1 MANTKTRKRFEGY
14 SIYEGETEKEYQ
26 ARKKEMQRWSPT
38 IDVKRKDKIG
48 ITGALKRVGKDVGE
62 YAEEHPIEAAAT
74 VYSGGVIGA
83 GVRYGAKQI
92 IKKLPELS
100 KKIRTKLGS
109 KKISKKEFK
118 ADEKLGKGA
127 KQQAEEAKTP
137 YEKVVTRKETV
148 TKEVPG
154 KKVKVKVKDKLG
166 HDVKYKTGPKKGK
179 PKYKTVAGPKVKKI
193 TKETRATFEPTWKAV
208 AAQQAPKV
216 KVGAGIVAGGILAKD
231 QYDKMTIGAA
241 QYDDKPVIGERSD
254 EPTLGKITTDKKK
267 KRELSGRG
275 MLKQSINPATGGK
288 LNGVSATD
296 PKAKNRR
303 KDWVGDDHRKNAWK
317 TGGSNKTSTSVA
329 SNYTRTRDDRGTKV
343 ESTTYRASKP
353 YVGSSQRN
361 GSTKTTTTTKGKKR
375 STSSGIPSFTEM
387 IHKQRKIRAKRY

>member
-14 SIYEGETEKEYQ
+14 SVYEAETEKEYQ

-118 ADEKLGKGA
+118 GDKTKGA
-127 KQQAEEAKTP
+127 KQKAEEVKTP

-148 TKEVPG
+148 TKDVPG

-166 HDVKYKTGPKKGK
+166 HDVKYTRGPNKGK
-179 PKYKTVAGPKVKKI
+179 PKYETVAGPKVKKV

-216 KVGAGIVAGGILAKD
+216 KAGAGIVAGGIVAKSLLTG
-231 QYDKMTIGAA
+231 KPTTVGAA
-241 QYDDKPVIGERSD
+241 EYDDKPARDDSPGS
-254 EPTLGKITTDKKK
+254 ITTDKKK
-267 KRELSGRG
+267 NKKVTMTSTIVQNG
-275 MLKQSINPATGGK
+275 QTNWATGK
-288 LNGVSATD
+288 PRNNTSTVSAD
-296 PKAKNRR
+296 SVSKN
-303 KDWVGDDHRKNAWK
+303 KYK
-317 TGGSNKTSTSVA
+317 SVA
-329 SNYTRTRDDRGTKV
+329 SNYTRTKDHRGTKV
-343 ESTTYRASKP
+343 ESTTHRASKP
-353 YVGSSQRN
+353 YVGSSYKASQSYE
-361 GSTKTTTTTKGKKR
+361 STKKKTTTKKKKLHGSEIFR
-375 STSSGIPSFTEM
+375 RRLGG
-387 IHKQRKIRAKRY
+387 R